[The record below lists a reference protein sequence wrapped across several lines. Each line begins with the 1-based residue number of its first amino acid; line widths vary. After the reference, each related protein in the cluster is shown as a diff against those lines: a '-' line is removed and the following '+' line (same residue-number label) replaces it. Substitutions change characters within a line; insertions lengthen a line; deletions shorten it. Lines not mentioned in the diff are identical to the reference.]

1 MDSSR
6 RSPPVD
12 VETSLPAATSL
23 GPISQGTTD
32 TGPIISPTS
41 NTVSYPHP
49 TPAVS
54 IPVLHPSFS
63 PPSSNIPFPQNNTD
77 LGVVPDIPLSPPS
90 GPVTNDTLPVGT
102 QLTLAS
108 PASRIG
114 LLAAVSRPDTTP
126 NDGTVGH
133 DHRPPAQTS
142 THVGFPEQSH
152 EPAMSAAD
160 TAIDVSRLPLDTA
173 PSDSSG
179 DIDRPQ

>member
-6 RSPPVD
+6 RSPPVN

-23 GPISQGTTD
+23 GPITQGPTD
-32 TGPIISPTS
+32 TAPTTS
-41 NTVSYPHP
+41 NTVSYPHT

-63 PPSSNIPFPQNNTD
+63 SPSSDLNYSQNNAD
-77 LGVVPDIPLSPPS
+77 LGVVPDIPLSS
-90 GPVTNDTLPVGT
+90 SLGPVTSDTLPVDT

-126 NDGTVGH
+126 NDGTVDH
-133 DHRPPAQTS
+133 DHRPCPQTS
-142 THVGFPEQSH
+142 TNVGFPEQPY

-160 TAIDVSRLPLDTA
+160 IAIDVSRLPLDTA
-173 PSDSSG
+173 PSGSSG
-179 DIDRPQ
+179 DFDRPQ